1 MNSRF
6 QTKPSRPVS
15 LQPDLAMTADVD
27 GLSASEIASA
37 VSGRKLT
44 AASVIEAA
52 LTRIAK
58 HDPILNAFTDVT
70 AARARAK
77 ARAVDACRFENQSG
91 PATIAARRHPDRAAG
106 GGRRGAGRRAQHGR
120 IRLRLHRR

>member
-1 MNSRF
+1 M
-6 QTKPSRPVS
+6 S

-77 ARAVDACRFENQSG
+77 ARAVDAMVAAAVNALARSG
-91 PATIAARRHPDRAAG
+91 
-106 GGRRGAGRRAQHGR
+106 
-120 IRLRLHRR
+120 L